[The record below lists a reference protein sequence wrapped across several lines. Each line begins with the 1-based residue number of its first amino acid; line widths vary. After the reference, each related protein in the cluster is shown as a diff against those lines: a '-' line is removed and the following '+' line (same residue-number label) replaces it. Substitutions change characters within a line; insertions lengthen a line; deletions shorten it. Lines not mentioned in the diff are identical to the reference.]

1 MYQRSCDMGLGV
13 PFNIA
18 SYSLLTC
25 MMAQVGFNV
34 GMWKPKNL
42 RMEGMSWETIRLGLN
57 QKFAGFILIRIYQH
71 LGCGPGFQW
80 QKMFFRDSLLKMVHN
95 PGGHWNVG
103 RDKKPNQHLLLY
115 IE

>member
-1 MYQRSCDMGLGV
+1 MHFPLIFQSKIGDKELSIALTSPVSVGFSLRSCLMYQRSCDMGLGV

-42 RMEGMSWETIRLGLN
+42 RMKECHGKQLRLGL
-57 QKFAGFILIRIYQH
+57 KKSRIYT
-71 LGCGPGFQW
+71 
-80 QKMFFRDSLLKMVHN
+80 N
-95 PGGHWNVG
+95 
-103 RDKKPNQHLLLY
+103 
-115 IE
+115 